1 MTNSSLIC
9 NFIRAH
15 PDDWE
20 KLLDDKKIT
29 IKHENELAIFKY
41 GSEADFSEP
50 LVREAR
56 GIIIDVDKA
65 EVRCVAF
72 DKFGNYQESYAAD
85 IDWNTAVVQDKIDG
99 SIVKLWSYRGKW
111 RWSTNGTIDA
121 ADASANDSLTYQ
133 DVINQ
138 AVNID
143 RISFE
148 ALDQTKTYIFELVSP
163 VTQVVIKYPMTKL
176 IHIGTR
182 SNKTM
187 QESNDWIGIEKPNT
201 YSLGSL
207 KECVEA
213 AKNLNSNQQVSKEGF
228 VVVDGNWDRIKIK
241 SPEYLA
247 LHHMV
252 NNHNY
257 SKDKMIE
264 LIRSGANIEELILN
278 FPDCA
283 HIIRYYQWQIEE
295 LRYNAT
301 KMIYKARSLY
311 NEFSFERK
319 AVANEIKGDRY
330 SALGFMAL
338 GNERSVDEILSSLT
352 DAQFNRYINTY
363 EYNW

>member
-1 MTNSSLIC
+1 MTNNSLIC

-20 KLLDDKKIT
+20 KLLNDKKIT

-41 GSEADFSEP
+41 GSEADFSKP

-85 IDWNTAVVQDKIDG
+85 IDWRTAVVQDKIDG
-99 SIVKLWSYRGKW
+99 SIVKLWNYNGTW
-111 RWSTNGTIDA
+111 RWSTNGSINAT
-121 ADASANDSLTYQ
+121 DASASDVMSYQ
-133 DVINQ
+133 DVINL
-138 AVNID
+138 AENVS
-143 RISFE
+143 RIPYE
-148 ALDQTKTYIFELVSP
+148 ALNSNKTYIFELISP
-163 VTQVVIKYPMTKL
+163 ITQVVIRYPATRL

-187 QESNDWIGIEKPNT
+187 QESNDWIGIAKPDT
-201 YSLGSL
+201 YPIKSL
-207 KECVEA
+207 KECIEA
-213 AKNLNSNQQVSKEGF
+213 AKKLNSNEQVTKEGF
-228 VVVDGNWDRIKIK
+228 VVVDADWNRIKIK

-257 SKDKMIE
+257 SKDRMVE
-264 LIRSGANIEELILN
+264 MIRSGVDIEELISNL
-278 FPDCA
+278 PDCA
-283 HIIRYYQWQIEE
+283 HVVRYYQWQIAE
-295 LRYNAT
+295 LRHNAA

-319 AVANEIKGDRY
+319 AVANEIKNDRY
-330 SALGFMAL
+330 AALGFMAL
-338 GNERSVDEILSSLT
+338 GNERSCDDILNSLS
-352 DAQFNRYINTY
+352 DAQFNKYINAY
-363 EYNW
+363 EYNR